1 MLENISHPHCP
12 YWELYSMFMSCGLI
26 EKHCKRAQAC
36 TWSRHTSLLLD
47 NKFCLLWSPN
57 VNRCTCQHSDWSQL
71 PPLHL
76 PNVVSYQCNSSL
88 GSQAIQSPLQVV
100 LWHPF
105 NLFLKFYR
113 FFSPRHMGAA
123 ILKSCHIAAIRWLQ
137 IVAPPSPSPTRCI
150 RFFVEFYRNFTAK
163 LYLTRW

>member
-105 NLFLKFYR
+105 NLFLKFYI
-113 FFSPRHMGAA
+113 FFTLSHGCCHLEIMSHSRHKVASNRSSSLTFA
-123 ILKSCHIAAIRWLQ
+123 NTLHLFFRWVL
-137 IVAPPSPSPTRCI
+137 PH
-150 RFFVEFYRNFTAK
+150 
-163 LYLTRW
+163 LTRW